1 MGVME
6 KMRNSTASIL
16 WILIFSFGV
25 LWVLADTQ
33 VFDAVAV
40 GPTSLGEVNGDAISL
55 EEYNNRVSYYTDQYN
70 RQNTGLMSLEE
81 RTMYEQQAWDDLVA
95 ARLIEQKMNEL
106 GISVT
111 DSELVEMITGDNPVP
126 FIRQQF
132 QQEDG
137 TIDRIALR
145 AAIEAPENQEVWMM
159 VEQQLRDQRRQ
170 EKLNNFI
177 ASGMRAS
184 NLEIKHTYIN
194 DNSFADVRFVRF
206 PYAEISDE
214 EISVSESEKRN
225 YLRNNSDQF
234 KRAETYRFKYVSWD
248 TTPTQRDTLNTIRDV
263 EELRND
269 FANAVDDSD
278 FVTRNQ
284 SEVPFS
290 DEFVSPDELRDEYRV
305 VLDLDVGEVSD
316 VVMVNGDPHLFK
328 KVDQRGDEIKFAV
341 LAYSVVADP
350 VGTLDRIA
358 EQAREFEFF
367 ADQEGFEREAE
378 RRELTVRTATAT
390 KGSPFVPGIGQSSQL
405 LRELENMRVNRIS
418 DPIETPDMFLVV
430 QLLERTPEGTRPFDE
445 VRGQIENILK
455 YEKRKELMKQRVSEM
470 LSPEMTIDE
479 LAEAAGKEVQVATDI
494 RLGSNNIAGSGREPQ
509 VIGAIFSLAPGERS
523 NAIGGQNAVFV
534 VFVDDVMIADPEEMS
549 STVRAQ
555 IKQRLEQQKMMAF
568 NQVFIDQLKED
579 ARIRDNRRVLLR

>member
-40 GPTSLGEVNGDAISL
+40 GPTSLGEVNGDEISL
-55 EEYNNRVSYYTDQYN
+55 DEYNNRVSFYTEQFN
-70 RQNTGLMSLEE
+70 RQNTGLMSLEQ
-81 RTMYEQQAWDDLVA
+81 RAMYEQQAWDDLVA
-95 ARLIEQKMNEL
+95 ARLIEQEMNKL
-106 GISVT
+106 GITVT
-111 DSELVEMITGDNPVP
+111 DSELVDMITGENPVP

-184 NLEIKHTYIN
+184 NLEIKNQYIN
-194 DNSFADVRFVRF
+194 ENSFADIRFVRF
-206 PYAEISDE
+206 PYSEISEDD
-214 EISVSESEKRN
+214 ISISESEKRD
-225 YLRNNSDQF
+225 YLRNNPDQF
-234 KRAETYRFKYVSWD
+234 KREETYRFRYVSWD
-248 TTPTQRDTLNTIRDV
+248 TSPTQRDTLNTISDI
-263 EELRND
+263 ENLRND
-269 FANAVDDSD
+269 FIEAENDSV

-284 SEVPFS
+284 TEVPFTSEYVPIDELS
-290 DEFVSPDELRDEYRV
+290 DEFRV
-305 VLDLDVGEVSD
+305 ILDLEPGEVSE
-316 VVMVNGDPHLFK
+316 VVMVDGDPHMFK
-328 KVDQRGDEIKFAV
+328 KIDRRGDEVKFAV
-341 LAYSVVADP
+341 MAYTVVADP

-455 YEKRKELMKQRVSEM
+455 NERRKELTMRRVSEM
-470 LSPEMTIDE
+470 LSPDMTLEE
-479 LAEAAGKEVQVATDI
+479 LAEAAGKEVQVTSDI
-494 RLGSNNIAGSGREPQ
+494 RLGSNNIPGAGREPQ
-509 VIGAIFSLAPGERS
+509 VIGSIFSLESGERS
-523 NAIGGQNAVFV
+523 NAIEGQNAVFV
-534 VFVDDVMIADPEEMS
+534 VFADDVMIADPSEMS
-549 STVRAQ
+549 SSTRAQ

-568 NQVFIDQLKED
+568 NQVFIDQLKAD
-579 ARIRDNRRVLLR
+579 ARIRDNRSVLLR